1 MPDSDSVRI
10 DVASKTNFFVR
21 QLEVV
26 PELLGAAMDFA
37 VHGAQVRI
45 QLPGADDVAEGGI
58 LVDGEPV
65 KPFAKATEGYRMH
78 DVVAQYHV
86 HRLDVLTYPTEQ
98 PEVPNEVLRLPPVQI
113 QMFSAAQRERMKAI
127 AGAADML
134 AIPALDLWVRV
145 LRWKTLNGAICRPAV
160 VAPSRERTYLTERAT
175 GHRFWATP
183 SIARKP
189 CTRSVI
195 VQQWADA
202 QAALQRGESAP
213 IWFDLVFD
221 AGEHLK
227 LGDLNRTV
235 VDLAVGCEVYM
246 KRRTM
251 EALPQGLSESA
262 RRHLDRARVRDRRYK
277 MFEETLSAA
286 AVQQFLPLRNSLD
299 ELFDAR
305 NTVVHGGANA
315 NLVEADCLAYRATA
329 LALISL
335 RP

>member
-175 GHRFWATP
+175 
-183 SIARKP
+183 
-189 CTRSVI
+189 
-195 VQQWADA
+195 ADA

-262 RRHLDRARVRDRRYK
+262 RRHLDRARVRDRGYK